1 MVAHAFPPSVLVN
14 SKNTDMN
21 EILNTLEPKE
31 LWQYFGDILRIPR
44 PSKKEEKIR
53 EYLVD
58 FAQKH
63 QLEVHTDATGNVLIR
78 KPGTPGRENRPT
90 VVLQSHIDMVCEK
103 NSTSTHNFDTDPIEV
118 HIEDGW
124 LKAKDTT
131 LGADNGMGVATELA
145 ILASDNIEHGPIE
158 CLFTVDEETGLTG
171 AFGLEKGFLKGNILL
186 NLDSED
192 DGLFFIGCAGGIDT
206 VIEYPCRKEKADASL
221 LYCNLSVKGL
231 LGGHS
236 GDDINKGRG
245 NANRLLARFLYN
257 LESLMPY
264 RLAGFEGGNLRNAI
278 AREATACIGIAKD
291 KEAML
296 KQEVEKF
303 RTIFVNEYHVTEP
316 NITLCTEPASCPQTV
331 LAEENGKKLIR
342 ALFSCPHG
350 VLRMSDEIENFVET
364 STNLAAVKTLEDH
377 ILITTSQRSSV
388 ESAKYEA
395 AQRVAACFQAIGA
408 RTSHSEGYP
417 GWKPNPDSPILK
429 TALSAFKDLF
439 AQEGQALAIHAGLE
453 CGLFSEKYPE
463 MDMVSY
469 GPTMRGVH
477 SPDERVE
484 LSTVTRFWELTQEI
498 LKRI

>member
-1 MVAHAFPPSVLVN
+1 
-14 SKNTDMN
+14 MN
-21 EILNTLEPKE
+21 EILDTLEPRL
-31 LWQYFGDILRIPR
+31 LWKYFGDVLRIPR

-58 FAQKH
+58 FAKQH

-78 KPGTPGRENRPT
+78 KPATPGHENRPT
-90 VVLQSHIDMVCEK
+90 VILQSHIDMVCEK
-103 NSTSTHNFDTDPIEV
+103 NGTSTHNFDTDPIQV
-118 HIEDGW
+118 HVEDGW

-131 LGADNGMGVATELA
+131 LGADNGIGVATELA
-145 ILASDNIEHGPIE
+145 ILAADNLEHGPIE

-171 AFGLEKGFLKGNILL
+171 AFGLQKGFLNGKILL

-206 VIEYPCRKEKADASL
+206 VIEYPCVKEKADAAMS
-221 LYCNLSVKGL
+221 YFDLSVKGL

-245 NANRLLARFLYN
+245 NANRLLARFLYH
-257 LESLMPY
+257 LESVMPY
-264 RLAGFEGGNLRNAI
+264 RLARFEGGNLRNAI

-291 KEAML
+291 KEAAL
-296 KQEVEKF
+296 KQEVERF
-303 RTIFVNEYHVTEP
+303 CRIFVNEYHVTEP
-316 NITLCTEPASCPQTV
+316 NVTLSAVSVATPDKV
-331 LAEENGKKLIR
+331 LAEENRQKLIR
-342 ALFSCPHG
+342 ALFACPHG

-395 AQRVAACFQAIGA
+395 AQRVAACFQTIGA
-408 RTSHSEGYP
+408 RTTHSEGYP
-417 GWKPNPDSPILK
+417 GWKPNPASPILK
-429 TALSAFKDLF
+429 TVLNTFKDLF
-439 AQEGQALAIHAGLE
+439 DEEGKALAIHAGLE
-453 CGLFSEKYPE
+453 CGLFSEKYPD

-477 SPDERVE
+477 SPDERLE
-484 LSTVTRFWELTQEI
+484 LSTVTRFWELTKEI

>member
-1 MVAHAFPPSVLVN
+1 
-14 SKNTDMN
+14 MN
-21 EILNTLEPKE
+21 EILNTLEPQL
-31 LWQYFGDILRIPR
+31 LWQYFGEILRIPR

-58 FAQKH
+58 FAKKH
-63 QLEVHTDATGNVLIR
+63 QLEVHTDPTGNVLIR
-78 KPGTPGRENRPT
+78 KPATPGRENRAT
-90 VVLQSHIDMVCEK
+90 VILQSHIDMVCEK
-103 NSTSTHNFDTDPIEV
+103 NGTSTHNFDTDPIQV

-131 LGADNGMGVATELA
+131 LGADNGIGVATELA
-145 ILASDNIEHGPIE
+145 VLASDNLEHGPIE

-171 AFGLEKGFLKGNILL
+171 AFGLQKGFLNGKILL

-206 VIEYPCRKEKADASL
+206 VIEYPCVKEKADTSL
-221 LYCNLSVKGL
+221 AYFDICVKGL

-245 NANRLLARFLYN
+245 NANRLLARFLYQ
-257 LESLMPY
+257 LECFMPY
-264 RLAGFEGGNLRNAI
+264 RLACFNGGNLRNAI
-278 AREATACIGIAKD
+278 AREASACIGISKD
-291 KEAML
+291 KEAALM
-296 KQEVEKF
+296 QEVEKF
-303 RTIFVNEYHVTEP
+303 HQIFKNEYHVTEP
-316 NITLCTEPASCPQTV
+316 NISLSAASATCPQTV
-331 LAEENGKKLIR
+331 LAEENRQKLIR
-342 ALFSCPHG
+342 AIFACPHG

-364 STNLAAVKTLEDH
+364 STNLAAVKTLENH

-417 GWKPNPDSPILK
+417 GWKPNPASPILK
-429 TALSAFKDLF
+429 TVLTAFKDLF
-439 AQEGQALAIHAGLE
+439 GEEGQALAIHAGLE
-453 CGLFSEKYPE
+453 CGLFSEKYPD

-477 SPDERVE
+477 SPDERIE
-484 LSTVTRFWELTQEI
+484 ISTVTRFWELTKEI